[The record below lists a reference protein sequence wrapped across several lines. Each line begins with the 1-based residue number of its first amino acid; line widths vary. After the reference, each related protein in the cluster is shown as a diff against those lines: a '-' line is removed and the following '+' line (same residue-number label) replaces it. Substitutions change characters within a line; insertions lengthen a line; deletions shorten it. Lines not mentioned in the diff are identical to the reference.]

1 MSAPSGRRRPFP
13 ARARRVATLSLAA
26 AVATAAAPLAGAHT
40 LGAQRP
46 TVEVQLPNPSRLTV
60 EGPLVRSRAMLSD
73 TRTRELLQSG
83 FGARLHYRVEL
94 WADGF
99 FDELIRAAE
108 WDVRVLFRG
117 VEETYEVIQQVGDRT
132 LSLGAFA
139 RIDDAEAAVSRPVRV
154 PLSAPARNR
163 RFYYRV
169 TLTVEAMSISDLDEV
184 NRWLRGELEPAVR
197 GEANAGT
204 AFTRGLRALTTRL
217 LGAERR
223 EYITRSATFRPG
235 R

>member
-1 MSAPSGRRRPFP
+1 MPPRARPARTGGRRR
-13 ARARRVATLSLAA
+13 RLATLALVAGAMLAA
-26 AVATAAAPLAGAHT
+26 APATPAGA
-40 LGAQRP
+40 LLAQRP
-46 TVEVQLPNPSRLTV
+46 SVEVQLPTPSRLTM

-73 TRTRELLQSG
+73 ARTRELLQSG

-108 WDVRVLFRG
+108 WDVFVRFQG

-139 RIDDAEAAVSRPVRV
+139 ALDDAEAAVSRPVRV
-154 PLSAPARNR
+154 PLSAPRANR
-163 RFYYRV
+163 RLYYRV
-169 TLTVEAMSISDLDEV
+169 TLNVEAMSISDLDEV
-184 NRWLRGELEPAVR
+184 NRWLRGDLQPAVR
-197 GEANAGT
+197 GEANPGT

-223 EYITRSATFRPG
+223 EYVTRSATFRPRG
-235 R
+235 